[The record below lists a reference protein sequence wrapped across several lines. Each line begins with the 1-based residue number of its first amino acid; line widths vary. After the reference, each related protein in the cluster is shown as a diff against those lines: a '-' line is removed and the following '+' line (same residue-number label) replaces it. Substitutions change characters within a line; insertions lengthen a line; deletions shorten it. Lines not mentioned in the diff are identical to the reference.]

1 MSRLLPGSSDPPA
14 VELHRLQQQCD
25 RVKAGSLLQSCD
37 SHDEETIA
45 QLVLQIPRSFNG
57 SGVRPSRNRFS
68 DPKLVGVG
76 AFGMVFSCD
85 DSDQEGKRV
94 AVKILRPSRQHD
106 RIARERFQEE
116 TRVMSS
122 LSHPSIVKVFGT
134 GEISQLPYMITEF
147 ADAGSIATLL
157 LDAPDRF
164 TTRQAAWIVLQ
175 IANAVETAHSTPIL
189 HRDLKPGNIL
199 LRREPP
205 ERTEGLGLWPL
216 LTDFGLSKNLG
227 LQSNIPLTFEGEV
240 LGTLSYMSPEQVR
253 GQPLKTQSDLFPLG
267 IILYELAH
275 GQHPFLAEDDFQTR
289 SNIVHAI
296 PSRSQPRSRR
306 VPSSLDAII
315 SKCLQKNPEQRYL
328 HASDLAKDLESLL
341 KGEPISVSPPTAW
354 QSITRWTAD
363 HPIASTFLGTILC
376 CILAIILLLNR
387 EWHIERDLALASQ
400 TLANDRAKI
409 SQLFLESMRATNS
422 GINDTIL
429 AGQRVLPTALLETLD
444 RQIPLLE
451 DALDLAPDDQLLIRQ
466 LEIMYHYKSLCHS
479 FASTGTNKTEGPQH
493 LADAIGA
500 RKKSIAYA
508 DRLLHLYP
516 EDENLQVSRINGE
529 YLLSTLQQ
537 SGDEK
542 ELWRTTIQQAIA
554 SAEAFLADHPNHLP
568 IIETANRMRLD
579 WCLGFEGESPE
590 ECIRLLKEVADIN
603 TFLLIE
609 NPSRSSLFVY
619 TISALTHRSRLLLER
634 GRELEAYQ
642 DFERMENLLHANRE
656 ALQVDW
662 HSVDHMLGSYLR
674 QCECLIANGYYA
686 QAALAAVRWRALA
699 ESLTVPKY
707 VIIDG
712 HQYSGPEFV
721 LLYPIYYRW
730 LALSEI
736 APGSEESI
744 RADDDLR
751 NIVERCRLRSELD
764 LNVFFQSKSGGKRA
778 DALARL
784 ITKSD
789 GSPISR

>member
-1 MSRLLPGSSDPPA
+1 MSRFLPGSSDPPA
-14 VELHRLQQQCD
+14 TELHRLQQQCD
-25 RVKAGSLLQSCD
+25 RVRVGGSLQSCD
-37 SHDEETIA
+37 SQDENTIA
-45 QLVLQIPRSFNG
+45 QVVLKIPSLLAGIPISSEQI
-57 SGVRPSRNRFS
+57 RFS
-68 DPKLVGVG
+68 NPKLVGIG

-85 DSDQEGKRV
+85 DFDQEGKRV

-116 TRVMSS
+116 TRVISS
-122 LSHPSIVKVFGT
+122 LSHPNIVKVFGA
-134 GEISQLPYMITEF
+134 GEIDELPYMITEF
-147 ADAGSIATLL
+147 ADAGSVASLL
-157 LDAPDRF
+157 LEAHDRF
-164 TTRQAAWIVLQ
+164 TPRQAVWIVLQ

-199 LRREPP
+199 LRRDSP

-289 SNIVHAI
+289 SNIVHS
-296 PSRSQPRSRR
+296 PPTKSQPRSRR

-354 QSITRWTAD
+354 QSFNRWTAD
-363 HPIASTFLGTILC
+363 HPIASTFLGTIFC

-400 TLANDRAKI
+400 TLAHDRAKI

-451 DALDLAPDDQLLIRQ
+451 DALDLAPDDHLLIRQ

-479 FASTGTNKTEGPQH
+479 FASTGANNTEELQQ
-493 LADAIGA
+493 LANAVGA
-500 RKKSIAYA
+500 RKKSMAYV
-508 DRLLHLYP
+508 DRLLRLNP
-516 EDENLQVSRINGE
+516 EDENLQVSHINGQ

-537 SGDEK
+537 SGK
-542 ELWRTTIQQAIA
+542 ENEVWRNTISNAIA

-568 IIETANRMRLD
+568 ILETANKMRLD
-579 WCLGFEGESPE
+579 WCLGLEGESPE

-609 NPSRSSLFVY
+609 NPSRTSLFVY
-619 TISALTHRSRLLLER
+619 TISALTQRSCLLLER
-634 GRELEAYQ
+634 GRDLEAYQ
-642 DFERMENLLHANRE
+642 DFERMEHLLSANRD
-656 ALQVDW
+656 ALQGDWNAVDN
-662 HSVDHMLGSYLR
+662 MLESYSE
-674 QCECLIANGYYA
+674 QCEFLLANGCYA
-686 QAALAAVRWRALA
+686 QAASVAVRWRTFA
-699 ESLTVPKY
+699 ESLTLPKY
-707 VIIDG
+707 TIIDG

-721 LLYPIYYRW
+721 SLYPIYYRW

-736 APGSEESI
+736 APDSEESM

-751 NIVERCRLRSELD
+751 KIVERCRLRSELD

-778 DALARL
+778 DALARVVA
-784 ITKSD
+784 KSND
-789 GSPISR
+789 SATSR